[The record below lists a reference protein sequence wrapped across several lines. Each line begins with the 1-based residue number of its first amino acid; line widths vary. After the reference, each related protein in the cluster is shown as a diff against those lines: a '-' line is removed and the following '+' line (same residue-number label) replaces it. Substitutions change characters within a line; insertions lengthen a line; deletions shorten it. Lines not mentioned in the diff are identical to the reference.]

1 MSKYSWIIAAI
12 GPTLLIGSV
21 IYYFLEGYYLYL
33 KIKKDPVYTKA
44 KIVSYIPGSPNN
56 LGKVDIAITYTF
68 TADNKVYIKGK
79 ENLTINTLDLNK
91 DQIGKEVPIVY
102 YRKDPNYC
110 KIDVYDESLRIQKEG

>member
-44 KIVSYIPGSPNN
+44 KIVSYVPGRPDDM
-56 LGKVDIAITYTF
+56 GKVDITINYSF
-68 TADNKVYIKGK
+68 TVDNKVYTK
-79 ENLTINTLDLNK
+79 EKQSLNINTLDLIK
-91 DQIGKEVPIVY
+91 DQVAKEVPIVY
-102 YRKDPNYC
+102 YRKDPNYS
-110 KIDVYDESLRIQKEG
+110 KIDVYDESLRN